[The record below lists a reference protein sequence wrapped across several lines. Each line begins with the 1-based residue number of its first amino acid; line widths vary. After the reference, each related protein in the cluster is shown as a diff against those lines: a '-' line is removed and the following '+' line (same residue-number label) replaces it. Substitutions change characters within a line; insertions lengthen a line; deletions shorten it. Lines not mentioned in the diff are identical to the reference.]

1 MRLALPAG
9 YSKVAALTAMRVIA
23 GIYRSRPLRSM
34 PGLDLRPTA
43 DRLRETLFNVLT
55 AGNPSALAG
64 TMWVDLF
71 AGTGAVG
78 IEALSRGA
86 AMVHFVESSAK
97 AVELVQNNLQ
107 SLGITKNF
115 EVLRQDAVR
124 AIGALKKAKAD
135 FVFLDPPYRM
145 NEAYQQTLEALAAS
159 ALLKQDGTIIAEH
172 DKRFDPGEGFGKLQ
186 RLRKL
191 EQGDSAL
198 SFYRNA

>member
-1 MRLALPAG
+1 MRIVG
-9 YSKVAALTAMRVIA
+9 GRWR
-23 GIYRSRPLRSM
+23 GRSLKGPSS
-34 PGLDLRPTA
+34 DAIRPTS

-97 AVELVQNNLQ
+97 AVELVQKNLQ

-159 ALLKQDGTIIAEH
+159 ALLKQDGTVIAEH